1 MNSLPAGQ
9 RARDTLP
16 RFGLL
21 PFAARFP
28 HDPAR
33 RRLAIA
39 GAVAQPIDIDADHL
53 EALRTEQTS
62 DLHCVTTWSVQGLRW
77 SGFAVE
83 ALFERHIADRARPD
97 PTATW
102 VLLRGQDGYR
112 SAMSLADLLR
122 PGVLLADRLNGE
134 PLSIA
139 HGAPWRLVAPAHYGY
154 KSVKHLARIDFV
166 HAMPNLYPFGFRFL
180 NHPRGRVEF
189 EERGR
194 GLPGWLFRWL
204 YRPFVPYTAARFE
217 QALRARRSAPTS
229 PMP

>member
-1 MNSLPAGQ
+1 MNALPAGQ
-9 RARDTLP
+9 RARAVLP

-28 HDPAR
+28 RETGR

-39 GAVAQPIDIDADHL
+39 GAVAQPIVIDGETL
-53 EALRTEQTS
+53 EAGRIEQTT

-77 SGFAVE
+77 SGFAVA
-83 ALFERHIADRARPD
+83 ALFERHVAPQARPD
-97 PTATW
+97 PAALW

-112 SAMSLADLLR
+112 SAISLADLLR

-134 PLSIA
+134 PLPIA

-180 NHPRGRVEF
+180 NHPRGRIEF

-204 YRPFVPYTAARFE
+204 YRPLIPYTAARFE
-217 QALRARRSAPTS
+217 QALQKQRSAPTS
-229 PMP
+229 SRP